1 MYSTPQGLGFVEN
14 VWMRESS
21 RCFWMVLVQSGLL
34 RGQSGGSDA
43 SADDDVRAG
52 EVEADFYVGSATL
65 DRGATWRVD

>member
-21 RCFWMVLVQSGLL
+21 RCFWIVLVQSGLL
-34 RGQSGGSDA
+34 RGQSGGSD
-43 SADDDVRAG
+43 DGRAG